1 MRRIVI
7 AAIMVL
13 MASLILPGSALA
25 WEQFP
30 CDSGELRASDAWIG
44 VGTEELPSNVH
55 IPGAV
60 TCGVLQPGAEFVV
73 AVFEFGKD
81 RGYYHSELM
90 VKYAS
95 PMGPTNFTV
104 VGELEWPLRAV
115 DTGLCIMPDKNTR
128 LSCVQVSTDLK
139 VKELSASDP
148 EVMRDIV
155 FLPDVGPS
163 PGCATC
169 FRV

>member
-1 MRRIVI
+1 MV
-7 AAIMVL
+7 AAIMAL
-13 MASLILPGSALA
+13 MASLILPGSASA

-30 CDSGELRASDAWIG
+30 CDSGELRAGDAWID
-44 VGTEELPSNVH
+44 VDEELLPRRLH
-55 IPGAV
+55 IPGIV
-60 TCGVLQPGAEFVV
+60 KCGVLQPGAEFVV

-90 VKYAS
+90 VAYAS
-95 PMGPTNFTV
+95 PTGPTNFTV

-139 VKELSASDP
+139 VKELSTSDP
-148 EVMRDIV
+148 QVMRDIV